1 MDFELNEEQ
10 RILKDTVRKFLEKEI
25 APLVDEYDYQRK
37 RITREVIKKL
47 EPFGYINAVIP
58 EKLGGLGLDFV
69 SYGIMIEELSRVWG
83 SLRTLIS
90 VSSLATHIIATKGTK
105 EQREKYLPG
114 LFSLDYLACF
124 ALSEPNVGS
133 DASGVETKA
142 VRDGDHYVINGSKT
156 LITGGSMADV
166 VVLYATVD
174 KTKGSKGITAF
185 LVDKKE
191 TEVETRDIRKMG
203 MHSSVLSELSF
214 EDCKVPVKN
223 RLGEEGE
230 GLKIALAGL
239 NEGRITVTFASVGI
253 GQAALEASIRY
264 SKEREQFGK
273 PIASFQLIQ
282 EMIVEMALKVD
293 AARLLGYRA
302 AELLN
307 KGVDCRREASFAK
320 LFSTEA
326 MMDIA
331 NKGIQIHGGYG
342 YTEEL
347 PVERYYRDG
356 RHLTLAEGTTEI
368 QKLIVGRDI
377 LGISA
382 FT

>member
-10 RILKDTVRKFLEKEI
+10 RILKNTIRKFLEKEI
-25 APLVDEYDYQRK
+25 APLVEEYDYQRK
-37 RITREVIKKL
+37 PIPREVIKKL
-47 EPFGYINAVIP
+47 EPFGYINALIP

-83 SLRTLIS
+83 SLRTLIN
-90 VSSLATHIIATKGTK
+90 VSSLATHIIATRGTK
-105 EQREKYLPG
+105 EEREKYLPG

-142 VRDGDHYVINGSKT
+142 VRDGEHYVINGSKT
-156 LITGGSMADV
+156 LITGGSMADI

-174 KTKGSKGITAF
+174 KGKGSKVITAF
-185 LVDKKE
+185 IVDKKE
-191 TEVETRDIRKMG
+191 SEVEIRDIRKMG

-239 NEGRITVTFASVGI
+239 NEGRVNVKFASVGI

-293 AARLLGYRA
+293 AARLLAYRA
-302 AELLN
+302 AELLS
-307 KGVDCRREASFAK
+307 KGVECRREASFAK

-331 NKGIQIHGGYG
+331 NKAIQVHGGYG
-342 YTEEL
+342 YTEEF

-368 QKLIVGRDI
+368 QKLILGRDI

>member
-25 APLVDEYDYQRK
+25 APLVEEYDYQRK
-37 RITREVIKKL
+37 PITREVIKKL
-47 EPFGYINAVIP
+47 EPFGYINAIIP

-174 KTKGSKGITAF
+174 KAKGSKGITAF

-191 TEVETRDIRKMG
+191 SEFETRDIRKMG
-203 MHSSVLSELSF
+203 MRSSVLSELSF

-331 NKGIQIHGGYG
+331 NKAIQIHGGYG
-342 YTEEL
+342 YTEEF